1 MNRWIL
7 GLLMLVIVIFGM
19 VFIAISEIQSN
30 AAHPNPFN
38 YGTCPNSQFATAVT
52 TSTLNCAL
60 PPAQTNEYY
69 GSCPLGQYAT
79 AITTTTLNCTTVQ
92 TQTSQFFSYGTC
104 PVNQYA
110 TAVTTTTLNCASAS
124 NSNYL
129 TTQTSAFFSY
139 GSCGASKY
147 VTAVTTT
154 TLNCG
159 VLPATQLSTLPA
171 NPNPKATKVTYPN
184 FANMGLGA
192 ANQTVPWS
200 YDPSV
205 SGKVYVTMSFLGADS
220 NFTAQMFFQMCY
232 GTGTAPY
239 NGALNQGTVFGSYV
253 NLNALVANDG
263 EWVVFSG
270 TLSLSV
276 GTTYWFDLQVESYS
290 SNLYTVT
297 VNNLFLNVIEFPS

>member
-19 VFIAISEIQSN
+19 VFVAISEIESN

-139 GSCGASKY
+139 GTCPNKNYA
-147 VTAVTTT
+147 TAITTT

-159 VLPATQLSTLPA
+159 SLPINIITTIAA
-171 NPNPKATKVTYPN
+171 PNPTSANAPYPN
-184 FANMGLGA
+184 YNMSGLGRS
-192 ANQTVPWS
+192 T
-200 YDPSV
+200 PSFTYTPTIT
-205 SGKVYVTMSFLGADS
+205 GKLFLSITMSLEGNHAAPIGTS
-220 NFTAQMFFQMCY
+220 NVEMTF
-232 GTGTAPY
+232 GTGTAPI
-239 NGALNQGTVFGSYV
+239 NGVGLTGTPFGSNFYLETPCS
-253 NLNALVANDG
+253 NCRQ
-263 EWVVFSG
+263 EVVLQGS
-270 TLSLSV
+270 LSLSV
-276 GTTYWFDLQVESYS
+276 GTAYWFDIALEAYSGAGLTITIASPILTIVEFS
-290 SNLYTVT
+290 S
-297 VNNLFLNVIEFPS
+297 

>member
-1 MNRWIL
+1 
-7 GLLMLVIVIFGM
+7 MLVIVIFGM
-19 VFIAISEIQSN
+19 VFVAISEIQSN

-38 YGTCPNSQFATAVT
+38 YGICPNSQFATAIT
-52 TSTLNCAL
+52 TSTLNCAN

-69 GSCPLGQYAT
+69 GTCPNGQFAT
-79 AITTTTLNCTTVQ
+79 AITTTTI
-92 TQTSQFFSYGTC
+92 
-104 PVNQYA
+104 
-110 TAVTTTTLNCASAS
+110 NCASAS
-124 NSNYL
+124 NTNYL
-129 TTQTSAFFSY
+129 TTQTSQSQTSAFFSY

-220 NFTAQMFFQMCY
+220 NFPAQMFFQMCY

-297 VNNLFLNVIEFPS
+297 VNNLFLNVIEFSS